1 MEEKEYTG
9 WKVWT
14 PNVDEFVDFYQNNV
28 CPLDLLENEYLIV
41 IDQNDGMV
49 AGTYKKKNGVIEKVN
64 RAPIKIKDPK
74 DGRVNKVFNPRN
86 PEQVCAFDLLHD
98 DSITIKLISG
108 KKGSGKTLMLVTA
121 GLEALR
127 EKRYEKIVWIR
138 NNIDVKDTK
147 DFGILPGS
155 LYEKAEPFLG
165 PFIDHVGD
173 KMKVEKM
180 INEGQLEIIPLQF
193 LRGRDIQNSIIMCS
207 ECENLTVQHLA
218 LIISRAADGT
228 AIFFDGDVVQR
239 DKAVFEK
246 SKGMENMIKK
256 LAGETLFGYVKLIK
270 TERSATAALA
280 EKLE

>member
-14 PNVDEFVDFYQNNV
+14 PTDEELVYLYQDGT

-41 IDQNDGMV
+41 LDRVDGTV
-49 AGTYKKKNGVIEKVN
+49 ASIYKKKNGILEKAN
-64 RAPIKIKDPK
+64 RASIKINEPK
-74 DGRVNKVFNPRN
+74 DGRVKKVYNPRN

-98 DSITIKLISG
+98 DSVTVKLITG

-127 EKRYEKIVWIR
+127 EKRYKKIVWIR

-147 DFGILPGS
+147 DFGILPGT

-173 KMKVEKM
+173 KMKVGKM
-180 INEGQLEIIPLQF
+180 VQEGQLEIIPLQF

-207 ECENLTVQHLA
+207 ECENLTIQHLA
-218 LIISRAADGT
+218 LIISRAAEGT
-228 AIFFDGDVVQR
+228 VIFFDGDVIQR
-239 DKAVFEK
+239 DRAVFEK
-246 SKGMENMIKK
+246 SKGMETMIKK
-256 LAGETLFGYVKLIK
+256 LAGESLFGYVKLIK